1 MALGAGT
8 VAWAWGGKVR
18 LARTYRPG
26 RSMVYQTRVETHA
39 TVHSTPEGLTAFLPP
54 LPTEF
59 KARQQN
65 TVTVRAVHPEG
76 TVDIETRF
84 DEFEFH
90 SNLVERL
97 AEKDRA
103 AAAQAE
109 QEFGRRL
116 AGETLTVHY
125 DGDGHLRSFEGAD
138 NLLRQVDAPYREP
151 LHQLIGFFLEQ
162 LGGQTLYPGHEVR
175 PGDEWKR
182 RIDSPSSDLFPFE
195 LEGENTLR
203 YMGKTRYHGVKA
215 GVVDY
220 RFTSVVKPGATGAS
234 SAGPFAPLAVMGVTL
249 DLGIDGQGRGRAL
262 VALDDGRLLEN
273 RSTLRQKLSARL
285 KSSPRGSAPASQPLS
300 LDLDS
305 ETRLEI
311 DGQ

>member
-1 MALGAGT
+1 MALGAGP
-8 VAWAWGGKVR
+8 VARAWGGKVR

-39 TVHSTPEGLTAFLPP
+39 TVRSTPEGLKSFLPP
-54 LPTEF
+54 LPTELH
-59 KARQQN
+59 ARQRN

-76 TVDIETRF
+76 TVDVETRF

-97 AEKDRA
+97 PEKDRA

-116 AGETLTVHY
+116 AGETLSVHY
-125 DGDGHLRSFEGAD
+125 DRDGRLQSFEGAD
-138 NLLRQVDAPYREP
+138 DVLRQVDAPFREP
-151 LHQLIGFFLEQ
+151 LRQIIGFFLEQ
-162 LGGQTLYPGHEVR
+162 IGGQTLYPDHKVR

-182 RIDSPSSDLFPFE
+182 KIDSPSSDPFPFE

-203 YMGKTRYHGVKA
+203 YVGKTQYHGVKA
-215 GVVDY
+215 AIVDY
-220 RFTSVVKPGATGAS
+220 QFTSVVKPGAS
-234 SAGPFAPLAVMGVTL
+234 SASPAGLFAPLAAMGVTL
-249 DLGIDGQGRGRAL
+249 DFGIDGQGQGRAL

-285 KSSPRGSAPASQPLS
+285 KSSPRGSVPASEPLS